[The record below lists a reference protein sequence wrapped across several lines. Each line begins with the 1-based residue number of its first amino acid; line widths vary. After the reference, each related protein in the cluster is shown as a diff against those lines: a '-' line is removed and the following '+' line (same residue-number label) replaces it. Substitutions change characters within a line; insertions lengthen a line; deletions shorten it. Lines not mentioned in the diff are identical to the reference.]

1 VTRIFAVVNQ
11 KGGVGKTTTAVSLA
25 AALATH
31 GLCVLLV
38 DADPQANATSAVG
51 QSQGEGTGL
60 YEALIDEY
68 PLDEAIRETAT
79 PGLWLAPTTPSL
91 AGAEVELVSMMA
103 REFRMKRALDP
114 LRGRF
119 DFIFIDCPP
128 SLGLLTVNALAAADE
143 VIIPVQS
150 EYFALEGLGHLSHT
164 IELVRRNLNPELL
177 IRGVVLTMFD
187 ARTNLARQVE
197 AEVRRHFH
205 NTFQAV
211 IPRSVRLSEA
221 PSHGAPIGAYDPE
234 SAGALAYDRLARE
247 LLAQLGFPVAPAP
260 GDTGALAGS
269 EPGDDAPTQDG
280 PGGDAPAI
288 GATIDASLPDSQEV
302 PHGA

>member
-1 VTRIFAVVNQ
+1 MTCILAVVNQ
-11 KGGVGKTTTAVSLA
+11 KGGVGKTTTAVSLG
-25 AALATH
+25 AALALH
-31 GLCVLLV
+31 GQRVLLV

-51 QSQGEGTGL
+51 QAQGGGAGL
-60 YEALIDEY
+60 YEALIDEH
-68 PLDEAIRETAT
+68 PLDGAILETNT
-79 PGLWLAPTTPSL
+79 DRLWLVPTTPSL

-114 LRGRF
+114 LRGRY
-119 DFIFIDCPP
+119 DFILIDCPP
-128 SLGLLTVNALAAADE
+128 SLGLLTINALAAADE
-143 VIIPVQS
+143 VLIPVQS

-164 IELVRRNLNPELL
+164 IELIRRNLNPELV

-197 AEVRRHFH
+197 AEVRRHFQ

-221 PSHGAPIGAYDPE
+221 PSHGRPIGAYDPE

-247 LLAQLGFPVAPAP
+247 LLAQLGIDVAPPAAET
-260 GDTGALAGS
+260 GDPALPVEQDVERPDERDADAYRLDS
-269 EPGDDAPTQDG
+269 APTEE
-280 PGGDAPAI
+280 I
-288 GATIDASLPDSQEV
+288 
-302 PHGA
+302 PHGP

>member
-1 VTRIFAVVNQ
+1 MTCILAVVNQ
-11 KGGVGKTTTAVSLA
+11 KGGVGKTTTAVSLG
-25 AALATH
+25 AALASH
-31 GLCVLLV
+31 GLRVLLV

-51 QSQGEGTGL
+51 RAQGEGAGL
-60 YEALIDEY
+60 YEALIDEH
-68 PLDEAIRETAT
+68 PLDGAILETNTAR
-79 PGLWLAPTTPSL
+79 LWLVPTTPSL

-114 LRGRF
+114 LRGRY
-119 DFIFIDCPP
+119 DFILIDCPP

-143 VIIPVQS
+143 VLIPVQS

-164 IELVRRNLNPELL
+164 IELVRRNLNPELV

-197 AEVRRHFH
+197 AEVRRHFQ

-221 PSHGAPIGAYDPE
+221 PSHGRPIGAYDPE

-247 LLAQLGFPVAPAP
+247 LLTQLGIDVAPPAGETGNPALPVEQDADHP
-260 GDTGALAGS
+260 GDRDAN
-269 EPGDDAPTQDG
+269 GDHLDSGAPTEE
-280 PGGDAPAI
+280 I
-288 GATIDASLPDSQEV
+288 